1 MVISSLSAD
10 TNADWAG
17 VEWLMYN
24 GLTLG
29 TGHLC
34 EGHWAMGIGQGVGVE
49 WHIGWWIYA

>member
-1 MVISSLSAD
+1 MVISSLSAN